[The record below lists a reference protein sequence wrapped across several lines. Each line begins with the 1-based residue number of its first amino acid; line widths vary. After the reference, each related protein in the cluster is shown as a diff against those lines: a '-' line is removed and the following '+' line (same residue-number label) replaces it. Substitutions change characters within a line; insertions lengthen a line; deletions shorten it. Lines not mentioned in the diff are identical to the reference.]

1 MQLLT
6 EKSAFG
12 LVPTLVITRTKFKSE
27 IVVISTSIILV
38 TRLDVYSDTV
48 PNKVNDI
55 KIQFSDAYLHTGLTL
70 STISANNL

>member
-1 MQLLT
+1 MQLSK

-12 LVPTLVITRTKFKSE
+12 LVPAPPTLVNTRTKFKSE
-27 IVVISTSIILV
+27 IVVISTSIILA

-55 KIQFSDAYLHTGLTL
+55 KV
-70 STISANNL
+70 